1 MAVICHASLW
11 RYTGAMTNIEI
22 LAAIDAEITV
32 LQQAHAILVGVSPVK
47 GTHGVA
53 KVPQKRH
60 KMSAKTRA
68 KMAAAQKK
76 RWAQKKMKA

>member
-11 RYTGAMTNIEI
+11 RYTGAMTTIEI

-32 LQQAHAILVGVSPVK
+32 LQQARAILVGVTPVK
-47 GTHGVA
+47 GTHNAA
-53 KVPQKRH
+53 KVPHKRR

-68 KMAAAQKK
+68 RMAAAQ
-76 RWAQKKMKA
+76 